1 VKLLCLIFDVS
12 TSGYYHWC
20 QTQSSPGPRALANI
34 ELTVTIRK
42 TFAEHRQN
50 YGSPRVSREVGAG
63 RNRVAKLMRENK
75 LAAIHHRRHVPCTT
89 DSNHTSPIAP
99 NLLPAKEI
107 TGPNQAWTTDMTYLR
122 VGERWVYLA
131 GVLDLY
137 SRRLVGWSLGE
148 TMETSLVLSA
158 LSQAVRTRQPGR
170 GLLHHSDQGSQYAS
184 HAYRQ
189 SLTVL
194 GYIVSMSRRGNC
206 YDNATMESFWAT
218 LKRELIDRQEWKT
231 VEEVRNALFLYIE
244 GYYNRRRRHSS
255 LSYQSPLDF
264 ESQSN

>member
-1 VKLLCLIFDVS
+1 MTLLCRIFDVS

-20 QTQSSPGPRALANI
+20 QAQSSPGPRALANL

-50 YGSPRVSREVGAG
+50 YGSPRVSREIGAG

-75 LAAIHHRRHVPCTT
+75 LAAIHHRRHVPRTT

-99 NLLPAKEI
+99 NLLPEKEI
-107 TGPNQAWTTDMTYLR
+107 IAPNQAWTTDMTYLR

-189 SLTVL
+189 RLTDL
-194 GYIVSMSRRGNC
+194 GCLASMSRRGNC
-206 YDNATMESFWAT
+206 YDNAAMESFWAT

-231 VEEVRNALFLYIE
+231 IEEVRNALFLYIE
-244 GYYNRRRRHSS
+244 GYYNRRRLHSS
-255 LSYQSPLDF
+255 LGYQSPLDF
-264 ESQSN
+264 ESQPN